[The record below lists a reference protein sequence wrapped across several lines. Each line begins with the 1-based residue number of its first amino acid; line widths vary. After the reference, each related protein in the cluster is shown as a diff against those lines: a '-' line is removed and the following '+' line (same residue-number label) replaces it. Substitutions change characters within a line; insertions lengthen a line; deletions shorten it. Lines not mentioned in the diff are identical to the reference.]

1 MEPDPLCTN
10 ATSRPGPLRRWKG
23 RPHRGGRPWAWASS
37 RSSAG
42 FVVPR
47 VLQDSAG
54 LGVEVDIPLDVL
66 RRALHPHGF
75 GASDFEVLDVLA
87 EGAAEDGPASWR
99 VQELAGRVHLSKSAL
114 SRTVARL
121 EKDGL
126 VLRGMCAEDRRG
138 VQVKL
143 TEKGLAPHAE
153 VLPLQREVL
162 TRMLDRSS

>member
-1 MEPDPLCTN
+1 M
-10 ATSRPGPLRRWKG
+10 
-23 RPHRGGRPWAWASS
+23 GGFCYRAVMAANKSE
-37 RSSAG
+37 RA
-42 FVVPR
+42 
-47 VLQDSAG
+47 L
-54 LGVEVDIPLDVL
+54 VDEWRDVL
-66 RRALHPHGF
+66 ALHARTTCELDRALQPYGL

-87 EGAAEDGPASWR
+87 EGATEDGPGSWR
-99 VQELAGRVHLSKSAL
+99 VQELAGRVHLSQSAL

-143 TEKGLAPHAE
+143 TEKGLSRHAE
-153 VLPLQREVL
+153 AQPLQREVL

>member
-1 MEPDPLCTN
+1 MAANQSERAL
-10 ATSRPGPLRRWKG
+10 
-23 RPHRGGRPWAWASS
+23 
-37 RSSAG
+37 
-42 FVVPR
+42 
-47 VLQDSAG
+47 
-54 LGVEVDIPLDVL
+54 VDEWRDVL
-66 RRALHPHGF
+66 ALHARTTCELDRALHPYGL

-87 EGAAEDGPASWR
+87 EGAAEDGPGSWR
-99 VQELAGRVHLSKSAL
+99 VQELAGRVHLSQSAL

-143 TEKGLAPHAE
+143 TEKGLARHAE

-162 TRMLDRSS
+162 IRMLDRSS

>member
-1 MEPDPLCTN
+1 MAANKSERALVDEW
-10 ATSRPGPLRRWKG
+10 RD
-23 RPHRGGRPWAWASS
+23 
-37 RSSAG
+37 
-42 FVVPR
+42 
-47 VLQDSAG
+47 VLA
-54 LGVEVDIPLDVL
+54 LHARTTCEVD
-66 RRALHPHGF
+66 RALHPYGI

-87 EGAAEDGPASWR
+87 EGAAEDGPGSWR
-99 VQELAGRVHLSKSAL
+99 VQELAGRVHLSQSAL

-143 TEKGLAPHAE
+143 TEKGLARHAE
-153 VLPLQREVL
+153 AQPLQREVL